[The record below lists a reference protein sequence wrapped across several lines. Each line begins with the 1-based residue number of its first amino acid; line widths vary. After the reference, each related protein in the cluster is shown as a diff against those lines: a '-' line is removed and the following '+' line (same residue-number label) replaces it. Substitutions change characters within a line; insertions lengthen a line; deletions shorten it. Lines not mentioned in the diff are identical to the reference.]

1 MRKMVI
7 LAVVASVFAAP
18 CIYDITSTEPSAL
31 AGLFSLA
38 MAY

>member
-1 MRKMVI
+1 MRKLTMI
-7 LAVVASVFAAP
+7 AVVLSVFAAP
-18 CIYDITSTEPSAL
+18 CVYDITSQEPSAL

>member
-7 LAVVASVFAAP
+7 LTVVASVFAAP